1 MVATIEKGGKFGGV
15 KQRIEIE
22 ERCSVKAEQHRS

>member
-1 MVATIEKGGKFGGV
+1 MVATIERSKFGGV